1 MTQLRKQMIED
12 MRLAGHAEATQ
23 QHYLASI
30 RQMAK
35 HFGRSPGELSR
46 GELRQY
52 VTYLREERCRSDSR
66 LRGHLAAIK
75 FLYTKTLGRGDEVSF
90 LSWPSQHG
98 KLPTVLARAEVR
110 ALLGAIEHPTYH
122 VVATTLYATGL
133 RAREACSLEIGDIHA
148 EREVIH
154 VRRGKGG
161 KERLVPLSPPLLRLL
176 RRYYKEHRPERPYL
190 FAASIARGPVRYGA
204 VRTALRRGAEK
215 VALRKKVTPHV
226 LRHTCATHLLEA
238 GVDMRVI
245 QAMLGHESIGTTSR
259 YTRVCGELLKQT
271 SHLLDGLER

>member
-1 MTQLRKQMIED
+1 MTRIRKQMIED
-12 MRLAGHAEATQ
+12 MRLAGHADGTQ

-30 RQMAK
+30 REMAK
-35 HFGRSPGELSR
+35 YFGRSPDELSR
-46 GELRQY
+46 ADIRRY
-52 VTYLREERCRSDSR
+52 VTYLREERCQSASR

-75 FLYTKTLGRGDEVSF
+75 FLYTKTLGRGDDVSF

-98 KLPTVLARAEVR
+98 RLPTVLGRGEIR
-110 ALLGAIEHPTYH
+110 ALLGAIEQPTYR

-133 RAREACSLEIGDIHA
+133 RATEACSLEVGDIHA

-154 VRRGKGG
+154 VRRGKGR
-161 KERLVPLSPPLLRLL
+161 KERLVPLSRRLLALLRS
-176 RRYYKEHRPERPYL
+176 YYKQHRPERPYL
-190 FAASIARGPVRYGA
+190 FAATIARGPVRGGA
-204 VRTALRRGAEK
+204 VRTALHRAAAKTGM
-215 VALRKKVTPHV
+215 RKKVTPHV

>member
-1 MTQLRKQMIED
+1 MIED
-12 MRLAGHAEATQ
+12 MQLAGHADGTQ

-30 RQMAK
+30 REMAK
-35 HFGRSPGELSR
+35 YFGRSPDELSR
-46 GELRQY
+46 DELRRY
-52 VTYLREERCRSDSR
+52 VTYLREERCQSASR

-75 FLYTKTLGRGDEVSF
+75 FLYTKTLGRGDDVSF

-110 ALLGAIEHPTYH
+110 MLLGAIEQPTYRM
-122 VVATTLYATGL
+122 VATTLYATGL
-133 RAREACSLEIGDIHA
+133 RAKEACTLEIGDIHA

-154 VRRGKGG
+154 VRRGKGR
-161 KERLVPLSPPLLRLL
+161 KERLVPLSPRLLRLL
-176 RRYYKEHRPERPYL
+176 RSYYKQHRPERPHL

-204 VRTALRRGAEK
+204 VRTALRRAAEK
-215 VALRKKVTPHV
+215 AALRKKVTPHV

-245 QAMLGHESIGTTSR
+245 QAMLGHESISTTSR

-271 SHLLDGLER
+271 SYLLDGLER